1 MKTINMEYLNAQ
13 HDFFLCALIALLLM
27 VVIAAVINLLI
38 ARRLNN
44 SAELTEIETRRI
56 GILNKV
62 MSGYGIILILMA
74 GVTVYYLFTY
84 IQVSAQ
90 FK

>member
-13 HDFFLCALIALLLM
+13 HDFFLCALIALLM
-27 VVIAAVINLLI
+27 VVIAVVINLLI

-44 SAELTEIETRRI
+44 SAELTEVEIKRI
-56 GILNKV
+56 VILNKI
-62 MSGYGIILILMA
+62 MSGYGVILILMA

>member
-13 HDFFLCALIALLLM
+13 HDFFLCALITLLM
-27 VVIAAVINLLI
+27 VVIAVVINLLI

-44 SAELTEIETRRI
+44 SAELTEVETKRI
-56 GILNKV
+56 VILNKI
-62 MSGYGIILILMA
+62 MSGYGVILILMA

>member
-13 HDFFLCALIALLLM
+13 HDFFLCALIALLM

-44 SAELTEIETRRI
+44 SAESRRPS
-56 GILNKV
+56 GLRKT
-62 MSGYGIILILMA
+62 MS
-74 GVTVYYLFTY
+74 
-84 IQVSAQ
+84 
-90 FK
+90 